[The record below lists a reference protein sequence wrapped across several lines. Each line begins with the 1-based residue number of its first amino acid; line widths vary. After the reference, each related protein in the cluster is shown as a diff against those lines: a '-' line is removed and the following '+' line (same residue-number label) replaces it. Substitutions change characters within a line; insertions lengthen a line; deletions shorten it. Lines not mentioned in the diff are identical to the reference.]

1 MTDIR
6 FPTAKPSW
14 RWLIERVWWVEH
26 AFERARAHQRPE
38 EDTRV
43 RIFLVLALFAFLF
56 ACLSLGAAKAALFSG
71 HHARLTGAGGLAL
84 ERGDL
89 VDRNGLLLAA
99 NVTHYGLYV
108 DPAEVWDRPA
118 AMRQLRRVLPRISE
132 TQLKKAMYGDS
143 VGHVASG
150 LTPSEKSAVHALALG
165 GVSFQE
171 EDHRIYPLAASAAH
185 VVGFTETGGGGLMGA
200 EAAFDRDIA
209 EAGRTGGSFAL
220 SIDLRV
226 QGVLE
231 NELSTHAAAIGVKGA
246 VGIVTD
252 IQTGEVL
259 GMASYPTFDPNER
272 GQATP
277 DQRLNRVAAGH
288 YEMGSVFK
296 AFTIA
301 AGIDTGQADMNT
313 TFDATGFTIGN
324 RQIKDFHAQNRVLT
338 LEEVFLHSS
347 NIGTSRL
354 AVDMGGEVMKSYFKK
369 LGLLDRAPFELRE
382 SAAPVAPRK
391 WDDSTLA
398 SLSFGYGIMA
408 TPVQLAAAM
417 GSLLNGGEYVPLSL
431 RKGGA
436 VSAERHRVVSERT
449 SLMMLD
455 LMRRNVVKGS
465 GSRADAAGLRVGGK
479 TGSANK
485 LVGGRYDATHA
496 IGSFAAVF
504 PSDGPASAKRYLV
517 FILIDEPQ
525 SYPRTGGFV
534 AAPVAGR
541 VIDRI
546 APFLG
551 VERTADRWATADGQ
565 KITQPEDVKR
575 VHAETAL
582 GLEPA
587 R

>member
-1 MTDIR
+1 MTDVR
-6 FPTAKPSW
+6 YQPPSPSW
-14 RWLIERVWWVEH
+14 RWLVEKMWWIEH
-26 AFERARAHQRPE
+26 AYGRARAHQKPE

-43 RIFLVLALFAFLF
+43 RIFVVLSVFAVLFGALAL
-56 ACLSLGAAKAALFSG
+56 GATKAALFGGHGGRLSSSG
-71 HHARLTGAGGLAL
+71 AMAL

-89 VDRNGLLLAA
+89 TDRNGLLLAT
-99 NVTHYGLYV
+99 NITHYGLYI
-108 DPAEVWDRPA
+108 DPAEVWNPEA
-118 AMRQLRRVLPRISE
+118 AVTQIRRALPRVSLKQLR
-132 TQLKKAMYGDS
+132 KAMKAEG
-143 VGHVASG
+143 VAYVMGG
-150 LTPSEKSAVHALALG
+150 LTPQERSAVHNLALG
-165 GVSFQE
+165 GVYFE
-171 EDHRIYPLAASAAH
+171 PEDRRAYPLGASAAH
-185 VVGFTETGGGGLMGA
+185 VIGFAQPGGEGVAGI
-200 EAAFDRDIA
+200 EKAFDKDIVA
-209 EAGRTGGSFAL
+209 AGKDGGEFQV

-231 NELSTHAAAIGVKGA
+231 NELAAQAATLGVKGA

-259 GMASYPTFDPNER
+259 AMASYPTFDPNNP
-272 GQATP
+272 GAATP
-277 DQRLNRVAAGH
+277 DQQLNRVTSGH

-301 AGIDTGQADMNT
+301 AGLDTGQATMDT
-313 TFDATGFTIGN
+313 TFDATGFSVGN

-338 LEEVFLHSS
+338 LEEVFTHSS

-354 AVDMGGEVMKSYFKK
+354 AVDMGPDVMKGYFGK
-369 LGLLDRAPFELRE
+369 LGLLDRAPIELVE
-382 SAAPVAPRK
+382 SARPAAPRG

-417 GSLLNGGEYVPLSL
+417 GSLMNGGEYVPLSL

-436 VSAERHRVVSERT
+436 VGVERHRVVSERT

-465 GSRADAAGLRVGGK
+465 GTRADAPGLRVGGK

-485 LVGGRYDATHA
+485 LFNGRYDATHA
-496 IGSFAAVF
+496 LGSFAAVF
-504 PSDGPASAKRYLV
+504 PTDGPVTTKRYLV
-517 FILIDEPQ
+517 FILMDEPQ
-525 SYPRTGGFV
+525 GYPRTGGFV

-546 APFLG
+546 APFLN
-551 VERTADRWATADGQ
+551 VQRADDQWRTATGD
-565 KITQPEDVKR
+565 KIPQP
-575 VHAETAL
+575 A
-582 GLEPA
+582 PA
-587 R
+587 PVSAAGR